1 MILINVTTNLK
12 LGKPTNEEK
21 YDIKVPNANMDIIDS
36 NIKRLQDANRNFAT
50 NENLQAHTE
59 RRNNPHEV
67 TKQQIGLDKVVNRQQ
82 IYGVPGAVTTGG
94 IPVFDGNGYTV
105 RDSGFTIGK
114 SVPSHAVFTDT
125 TYGIADDNAP
135 GIIKPSDSIR
145 VSSDGTASVADD
157 SHSHDTQYYGKAEA
171 ALLHEKNLQDSKKYT
186 DLKLSEHKA
195 ENTVQKQIV
204 ASLPTSGIN
213 TNTIYLV
220 PKTDASTHDHYNEYI
235 NLTGDTNGWEFLGN
249 TYIDLTDYYNKSEAN
264 RIFFLNSNISQSNE
278 NRSNK
283 VPSSAF
289 LFSIIQQKNSQI
301 QDLQNEIS
309 EINSNLSTKQDVNT
323 AITTSNIGSQNVNY
337 ANSAGSVLWADV
349 SGRPSLSNVITTVNT
364 QTKEF
369 TVEASTILSVNLP
382 YTVPSGYIALG
393 VIAVNANT
401 ASSAITRFMLNG
413 NNVLIELRNIT
424 SGQQKITISAV
435 VLCKIYT

>member
-36 NIKRLQDANRNFAT
+36 NIKRLQDADRNFAT

-82 IYGVPGAVTTGG
+82 IYGIPGAVTTGG

-145 VSSDGTASVADD
+145 VSSDGTASVAND

-195 ENTVQKQIV
+195 E
-204 ASLPTSGIN
+204 
-213 TNTIYLV
+213 
-220 PKTDASTHDHYNEYI
+220 
-235 NLTGDTNGWEFLGN
+235 
-249 TYIDLTDYYNKSEAN
+249 AN

-278 NRSNK
+278 NSTNK

-289 LFSIIQQKNSQI
+289 LYSIIQQKNSQI

-309 EINSNLSTKQDVNT
+309 EINNTLNKIINIKTAKLTNDYFDISVTKCGNICELQFVRNKKEIKASTGIILGNLPDGFRPIGNFNPMLTLGKQGYAAYFT
-323 AITTSNIGSQNVNY
+323 LSAQGEAAITFYTDIPALTSFY
-337 ANSAGSVLWADV
+337 A
-349 SGRPSLSNVITTVNT
+349 RIH
-364 QTKEF
+364 
-369 TVEASTILSVNLP
+369 
-382 YTVPSGYIALG
+382 YI
-393 VIAVNANT
+393 V
-401 ASSAITRFMLNG
+401 R
-413 NNVLIELRNIT
+413 
-424 SGQQKITISAV
+424 
-435 VLCKIYT
+435 Y

>member
-12 LGKPTNEEK
+12 LGKPTSEEK

-36 NIKRLQDANRNFAT
+36 NIKRLQDADRNFAT
-50 NENLQAHTE
+50 NENLQEHTE

-82 IYGVPGAVTTGG
+82 IYGIPGTVTTGG

-195 ENTVQKQIV
+195 E
-204 ASLPTSGIN
+204 
-213 TNTIYLV
+213 
-220 PKTDASTHDHYNEYI
+220 
-235 NLTGDTNGWEFLGN
+235 
-249 TYIDLTDYYNKSEAN
+249 AN

-289 LFSIIQQKNSQI
+289 LFNIIQQKNSQI

-309 EINSNLSTKQDVNT
+309 EINSNLAKL
-323 AITTSNIGSQNVNY
+323 ILFKIF
-337 ANSAGSVLWADV
+337 
-349 SGRPSLSNVITTVNT
+349 
-364 QTKEF
+364 TKEVTLTNDKAQIVDIPINSIAGYTAYCLNF
-369 TVEASTILSVNLP
+369 CAFNGHVISTCLS
-382 YTVPSGYIALG
+382 I
-393 VIAVNANT
+393 
-401 ASSAITRFMLNG
+401 SAISESVRGTVRSD
-413 NNVLIELRNIT
+413 T
-424 SGQQKITISAV
+424 SVTCSVRAV
-435 VLCKIYT
+435 IMYIKQL

>member
-36 NIKRLQDANRNFAT
+36 NIKRLQDADRNFAT

-82 IYGVPGAVTTGG
+82 IYGIPGTVTTGG

-157 SHSHDTQYYGKAEA
+157 SHSHDTQYYGKSEA

-309 EINSNLSTKQDVNT
+309 EINSNLSELNNRLLKGKAVTYTPTDIFDRIIFRKIGPVVLVMFGRIIREILNT
-323 AITTSNIGSQNVNY
+323 ETSKTMSIGTIPEGY
-337 ANSAGSVLWADV
+337 
-349 SGRPSLSNVITTVNT
+349 RPSSSYVTMLSVTLSGVPMYFGTSSSGEFSVRITRTIAAGISSYGSCVYLSN
-364 QTKEF
+364 
-369 TVEASTILSVNLP
+369 P
-382 YTVPSGYIALG
+382 
-393 VIAVNANT
+393 
-401 ASSAITRFMLNG
+401 
-413 NNVLIELRNIT
+413 
-424 SGQQKITISAV
+424 
-435 VLCKIYT
+435 

>member
-1 MILINVTTNLK
+1 M
-12 LGKPTNEEK
+12 GKPTNEEK

-36 NIKRLQDANRNFAT
+36 NIKRLQDADRNFAT
-50 NENLQAHTE
+50 NENLQEHTE

-82 IYGVPGAVTTGG
+82 IYGIPGTVTTGG

-171 ALLHEKNLQDSKKYT
+171 TLLHEKNLQDSKKYT

-195 ENTVQKQIV
+195 E
-204 ASLPTSGIN
+204 
-213 TNTIYLV
+213 
-220 PKTDASTHDHYNEYI
+220 
-235 NLTGDTNGWEFLGN
+235 
-249 TYIDLTDYYNKSEAN
+249 AN

-278 NRSNK
+278 NRANK

-309 EINSNLSTKQDVNT
+309 EINSNLSELNNRLLKGKAVTYTPTDIFDRIIFRKIGPVVLVMFGRIIREILNT
-323 AITTSNIGSQNVNY
+323 ETSKTMSIGTIPEGY
-337 ANSAGSVLWADV
+337 
-349 SGRPSLSNVITTVNT
+349 RPSSSYVTMLSVTLSGVPMYFGTSSSGEFSVRITRTIAAGISSYGSCVYLSN
-364 QTKEF
+364 
-369 TVEASTILSVNLP
+369 P
-382 YTVPSGYIALG
+382 
-393 VIAVNANT
+393 
-401 ASSAITRFMLNG
+401 
-413 NNVLIELRNIT
+413 
-424 SGQQKITISAV
+424 
-435 VLCKIYT
+435 

>member
-12 LGKPTNEEK
+12 LGKPTSEEK

-36 NIKRLQDANRNFAT
+36 NIKRLQDADRNFAT
-50 NENLQAHTE
+50 NENLQAHTGH
-59 RRNNPHEV
+59 RNNPHEV

-82 IYGVPGAVTTGG
+82 IYGIPGAVTTGG

-171 ALLHEKNLQDSKKYT
+171 TLLHEKNLQDSKKYT

-213 TNTIYLV
+213 ANMIYLV
-220 PKTDASTHDHYNEYI
+220 PKTDASTHDRYNEYI

-289 LFSIIQQKNSQI
+289 LFNIIQQKNSQI

-309 EINSNLSTKQDVNT
+309 EINSNLAKL
-323 AITTSNIGSQNVNY
+323 ILFKIF
-337 ANSAGSVLWADV
+337 
-349 SGRPSLSNVITTVNT
+349 
-364 QTKEF
+364 TKEVTLTDDKAQIVDIPINSIAGYTAYCLNF
-369 TVEASTILSVNLP
+369 CAFNGHVISTCLS
-382 YTVPSGYIALG
+382 I
-393 VIAVNANT
+393 
-401 ASSAITRFMLNG
+401 SAISESVRGTVRSD
-413 NNVLIELRNIT
+413 T
-424 SGQQKITISAV
+424 SVTCSVRAV
-435 VLCKIYT
+435 IMYIKQL

>member
-12 LGKPTNEEK
+12 LGKPTSEEK

-36 NIKRLQDANRNFAT
+36 NIKRLQDADRNFAT

-82 IYGVPGAVTTGG
+82 IYGIPGAVTTGG

-145 VSSDGTASVADD
+145 VSSDGTASVAND

-195 ENTVQKQIV
+195 E
-204 ASLPTSGIN
+204 
-213 TNTIYLV
+213 
-220 PKTDASTHDHYNEYI
+220 
-235 NLTGDTNGWEFLGN
+235 
-249 TYIDLTDYYNKSEAN
+249 AN

-278 NRSNK
+278 NSTNK

-289 LFSIIQQKNSQI
+289 LYSIIQQKNSQI

-309 EINSNLSTKQDVNT
+309 EAKNKFNELVIMLSTTTTVELTEGYNT
-323 AITTSNIGSQNVNY
+323 VELIKPEVPNGYKLLGCTSTSHNTTGRVIINAS
-337 ANSAGSVLWADV
+337 ANS
-349 SGRPSLSNVITTVNT
+349 GRIRVYNDTSKTVTVI
-364 QTKEF
+364 F
-369 TVEASTILSVNLP
+369 TGTWLL
-382 YTVPSGYIALG
+382 YK
-393 VIAVNANT
+393 
-401 ASSAITRFMLNG
+401 R
-413 NNVLIELRNIT
+413 
-424 SGQQKITISAV
+424 
-435 VLCKIYT
+435 

>member
-36 NIKRLQDANRNFAT
+36 NIKRLQDADRNFAT

-82 IYGVPGAVTTGG
+82 IYGIPGAVTTGG

-213 TNTIYLV
+213 ANMIYLV
-220 PKTDASTHDHYNEYI
+220 PKADASTHDHYNEYI

-289 LFSIIQQKNSQI
+289 LFNIIQQKNSQI

-309 EINSNLSTKQDVNT
+309 ALNSNLPTY
-323 AITTSNIGSQNVNY
+323 TTST
-337 ANSAGSVLWADV
+337 V
-349 SGRPSLSNVITTVNT
+349 STDYFDFVIRR
-364 QTKEF
+364 
-369 TVEASTILSVNLP
+369 
-382 YTVPSGYIALG
+382 YGYIASIYFSKCKKELPP
-393 VIAVNANT
+393 NT
-401 ASSAITRFMLNG
+401 PIHFIIPEGFRPVSLITKMQTVGRAKLVVYFHTSSSGSSSITVYDGLM
-413 NNVLIELRNIT
+413 
-424 SGQQKITISAV
+424 KDISVYAE
-435 VLCKIYT
+435 IFYFSR

>member
-36 NIKRLQDANRNFAT
+36 NIKRLQDADRNFAT

-82 IYGVPGAVTTGG
+82 IYGIPGAVTTGG

-213 TNTIYLV
+213 TNMIYLV
-220 PKTDASTHDHYNEYI
+220 PKADASTHDHYNEYI

-278 NRSNK
+278 NSTNK
-283 VPSSAF
+283 VPSSSF
-289 LFSIIQQKNSQI
+289 LYSIIQQKNSQI
-301 QDLQNEIS
+301 QNLQNEIS
-309 EINSNLSTKQDVNT
+309 EINSNL
-323 AITTSNIGSQNVNY
+323 
-337 ANSAGSVLWADV
+337 
-349 SGRPSLSNVITTVNT
+349 
-364 QTKEF
+364 
-369 TVEASTILSVNLP
+369 
-382 YTVPSGYIALG
+382 
-393 VIAVNANT
+393 ANT
-401 ASSAITRFMLNG
+401 AKTTIGTATKGEKFSHGALYYVRNGMCIVSLESTPSDAVSNGDVVLNGLPKPYGGGVIYLSLQTTNGNCYSAIIR
-413 NNVLIELRNIT
+413 T
-424 SGQQKITISAV
+424 SGN
-435 VLCKIYT
+435 LEIYFPAYTTASRIDTCFSYFTTV

>member
-36 NIKRLQDANRNFAT
+36 NIKRLQDADRNFAT

-82 IYGVPGAVTTGG
+82 IYGIPGSVTTGG

-105 RDSGFTIGK
+105 KDSGFTIGK

-145 VSSDGTASVADD
+145 VSSDGTASVAND
-157 SHSHDTQYYGKAEA
+157 SHSHDTQYYGKSEA

-289 LFSIIQQKNSQI
+289 LFNIIQQKNSQI

-309 EINSNLSTKQDVNT
+309 EINSNLSTKQDANT

-337 ANSAGSVLWADV
+337 ANSAGSVLWTDV
-349 SGRPSLSNVITTVNT
+349 SGRPSLSNIITTVNT

>member
-36 NIKRLQDANRNFAT
+36 NIKRLQDADRNFAT

-82 IYGVPGAVTTGG
+82 IYGIPGSVTTGG

-145 VSSDGTASVADD
+145 VSSDGTASVAND
-157 SHSHDTQYYGKAEA
+157 SHSHDTQYYGKSEA

-289 LFSIIQQKNSQI
+289 LFNIIQQKNSQI

-309 EINSNLSTKQDVNT
+309 EINSNLSTKQDENT

-364 QTKEF
+364 QTKDF
-369 TVEASTILSVNLP
+369 TIEASTILSVNLP

-413 NNVLIELRNIT
+413 NNVLVELRNIT
-424 SGQQKITISAV
+424 SGQQKITISAI
-435 VLCKIYT
+435 VLCKINT

>member
-12 LGKPTNEEK
+12 LGKPTSEEK

-36 NIKRLQDANRNFAT
+36 NIKRLQDADRNFAT

-82 IYGVPGAVTTGG
+82 IYGIPGAVTTGG

-125 TYGIADDNAP
+125 TYGIANDNAP

-186 DLKLSEHKA
+186 DLKLLEHKA

-235 NLTGDTNGWEFLGN
+235 NLTGDANGWEFLGN

-264 RIFFLNSNISQSNE
+264 HTFFLNSNISQSNE
-278 NRSNK
+278 NSTNK

-289 LFSIIQQKNSQI
+289 LYSIIQQKNSQI
-301 QDLQNEIS
+301 QDLQNKIS
-309 EINSNLSTKQDVNT
+309 EINSYSNT
-323 AITTSNIGSQNVNY
+323 
-337 ANSAGSVLWADV
+337 LFKEV
-349 SGRPSLSNVITTVNT
+349 SGSADNDSIASQELTNIEIT
-364 QTKEF
+364 F
-369 TVEASTILSVNLP
+369 TVPNGYKIHSVKQLDILGWSGLLYQGHRISGNTVTIRVYNILSVARPCN
-382 YTVPSGYIALG
+382 
-393 VIAVNANT
+393 
-401 ASSAITRFMLNG
+401 
-413 NNVLIELRNIT
+413 
-424 SGQQKITISAV
+424 ISAV
-435 VLCKIYT
+435 INCIKI

>member
-12 LGKPTNEEK
+12 LGKPTSEEK

-36 NIKRLQDANRNFAT
+36 NIKRLQDADRNFAT
-50 NENLQAHTE
+50 NENLQAHTGH
-59 RRNNPHEV
+59 RNNPHEV

-82 IYGVPGAVTTGG
+82 IYGIPGAVTTGG

-171 ALLHEKNLQDSKKYT
+171 TLLHEKNLQDSKKYT

-213 TNTIYLV
+213 ANMIYLV
-220 PKTDASTHDHYNEYI
+220 PKTDASTHDRYNEYI

-278 NRSNK
+278 NRANK

-309 EINSNLSTKQDVNT
+309 EINNTLNKIINIKTAKLTNDYFDISVTKCGNICELQFVRNKKEIKASTGIILGTLPDGFRPIGNFNPMLTLGKQGYAAYFTLSAQGEA
-323 AITTSNIGSQNVNY
+323 AITFYTDIPALTSFY
-337 ANSAGSVLWADV
+337 A
-349 SGRPSLSNVITTVNT
+349 RIH
-364 QTKEF
+364 
-369 TVEASTILSVNLP
+369 
-382 YTVPSGYIALG
+382 YI
-393 VIAVNANT
+393 V
-401 ASSAITRFMLNG
+401 R
-413 NNVLIELRNIT
+413 
-424 SGQQKITISAV
+424 
-435 VLCKIYT
+435 Y

>member
-36 NIKRLQDANRNFAT
+36 NIKRLQDADRNFAT

-82 IYGVPGAVTTGG
+82 IYGIPGAVTTGG

-135 GIIKPSDSIR
+135 GIIKPSDSIH

-278 NRSNK
+278 NSTNK

-289 LFSIIQQKNSQI
+289 LYSIIQQKNSQI
-301 QDLQNEIS
+301 QNLQNEIS
-309 EINSNLSTKQDVNT
+309 EINSNLSTKQDANT

-337 ANSAGSVLWADV
+337 ANSAGSVPWESIA
-349 SGRPSLSNVITTVNT
+349 GRPSLSSVITTVNT